1 MGTYSNR
8 PLQSQNWRDL
18 RKRIVGTEVKVRV
31 VRKPKPPRQLQSR
44 LAPDAIIQFEEDYQ
58 AGLTIQELAAK
69 YGVHRTTAT
78 RHLKERGI
86 PIRKQTMGE
95 KDIARAVQL
104 YQSGLSTV
112 RVAEHFDQSP
122 NTIRAALLA
131 AGVKF
136 RDTHGRET
144 ASGHKNKAGGQGPLM

>member
-1 MGTYSNR
+1 MGAYSNR
-8 PLQSQNWRDL
+8 ALQSEKYREL
-18 RKRIVGTEVKVRV
+18 RKRIQVAEVKIRV
-31 VRKPKPPRQLQSR
+31 NHQPKPSRQPQSR
-44 LAPDAIIQFEEDYQ
+44 LAPHQIVQFEMDYQ
-58 AGLTIQELAAK
+58 GGLMIQELAAK

-95 KDIARAVQL
+95 EDIARAVQL

-131 AGVKF
+131 AGVRF
-136 RDTHGRET
+136 RDSHGRVR
-144 ASGHKNKAGGQGPLM
+144 